1 MEHQKHERMLEI
13 FFRAL
18 KGEHISPK
26 QLAAEYQVSVKS
38 ISRNIAEIQAFL
50 AEHRELLQNAE
61 LRYSHRDKAYLLTS
75 DEFLKNQELFAVIK
89 VLLGSRCFSK
99 EEILPLI
106 AKMKKFTTAEDRK
119 SLENFIRKEIYH
131 YHEVRSD
138 CNSVID
144 RLWSI
149 VQAIEQKHI
158 LTITYFK
165 MDRTEIRRRIKPAA
179 VIFSE
184 YYFYLIAYEA
194 DDETYQAKHFRIDRI
209 TALSASREKFQLD
222 EAHSFDEGDLRERN
236 QFMFP
241 GKPITVR
248 FSFSGLSV
256 QTVLDRLPTARII
269 EKNGDKFIL
278 EAEVN
283 DGRGLMMY
291 LLSQGAW
298 VKVLS
303 PNEFADEMKTEI
315 EKMYWLYQE

>member
-1 MEHQKHERMLEI
+1 MEHQKYERMLEI

-26 QLAAEYQVSVKS
+26 RLAAEYQISVKS

-75 DEFLKNQELFAVIK
+75 DEFLKNQELFAVMK

-99 EEILPLI
+99 EEILTLI

-119 SLENFIRKEIYH
+119 SLENLIRKEVYH

-179 VIFSE
+179 VMFSE

-209 TALSASREKFQLD
+209 SALSESREKYRLD
-222 EAHSFDEGDLRERN
+222 ATHSFDEGNLRERN

-256 QTVLDRLPTARII
+256 QAVLDRLPTARII
-269 EKNGDKFIL
+269 KKNGDKFIL

>member
-1 MEHQKHERMLEI
+1 MLEI

-131 YHEVRSD
+131 YHEVRS
-138 CNSVID
+138 
-144 RLWSI
+144 I

-179 VIFSE
+179 VMFSE

>member
-1 MEHQKHERMLEI
+1 MEHQKYERMLEI
-13 FFRAL
+13 FFRAM

-26 QLAAEYQVSVKS
+26 QLAAEDQVSVKS
-38 ISRNIAEIQAFL
+38 ISRNIADIQVFL
-50 AEHRELLQNAE
+50 TEHRELMQNAE
-61 LRYSHRDKAYLLTS
+61 LRYSQKDRAYLLTC
-75 DEFLKNQELFAVIK
+75 DEFLKNQELLAVIK
-89 VLLGSRCFSK
+89 VLLGSRCFSRN
-99 EEILPLI
+99 EIMTLI
-106 AKMKKFTTAEDRK
+106 AKMIEFTTPEDRK
-119 SLENFIRKEIYH
+119 SLENLIRKEVYH

-149 VQAIEQKHI
+149 VQAIEKNHF
-158 LTITYFK
+158 LTITYYK

-179 VIFSE
+179 VMFSE

-194 DDETYQAKHFRIDRI
+194 GDETYRAKYFRIDRI
-209 TALSASREKFQLD
+209 TALSVSRESFQIPSSY
-222 EAHSFDEGDLRERN
+222 SFDEGNLRERN

-256 QTVLDRLPTARII
+256 QAVLDRLPTARII
-269 EKNGDKFIL
+269 EKKGDTLIL

-303 PNEFADEMKTEI
+303 PSDFADEMKAEI
-315 EKMYWLYQE
+315 EKMYRLYQE

>member
-99 EEILPLI
+99 EEILTLI
-106 AKMKKFTTAEDRK
+106 AKMKKFTTDEDRK
-119 SLENFIRKEIYH
+119 SLENLIRKEVYH

-179 VIFSE
+179 VMFSE

-222 EAHSFDEGDLRERN
+222 EAHSFD
-236 QFMFP
+236 
-241 GKPITVR
+241 
-248 FSFSGLSV
+248 
-256 QTVLDRLPTARII
+256 
-269 EKNGDKFIL
+269 
-278 EAEVN
+278 
-283 DGRGLMMY
+283 
-291 LLSQGAW
+291 
-298 VKVLS
+298 
-303 PNEFADEMKTEI
+303 
-315 EKMYWLYQE
+315 

>member
-1 MEHQKHERMLEI
+1 MKLLFKQRFFSWFDSYDIYNEAGETVYTVEGKLSWGHRLEI
-13 FFRAL
+13 YSAD
-18 KGEHISPK
+18 HI
-26 QLAAEYQVSVKS
+26 
-38 ISRNIAEIQAFL
+38 
-50 AEHRELLQNAE
+50 H
-61 LRYSHRDKAYLLTS
+61 
-75 DEFLKNQELFAVIK
+75 
-89 VLLGSRCFSK
+89 LGTVK
-99 EEILPLI
+99 EEILTLI
-106 AKMKKFTTAEDRK
+106 VKMKKFTTAEDRK
-119 SLENFIRKEIYH
+119 SLENLIRKEVYH

-179 VIFSE
+179 VMFSE

-256 QTVLDRLPTARII
+256 QAVLDRLPTARII

-303 PNEFADEMKTEI
+303 PNDFADEMKAEI
-315 EKMYWLYQE
+315 EKMHRLYQE